1 MSGKYALEKE
11 GIETLKRAIEIL
23 DDINC
28 DEYADNIREILE
40 EEVKDDTGYI
50 SSDMKFNAFK
60 QTVTTAY

>member
-1 MSGKYALEKE
+1 MHILEKE
-11 GIETLKRAIEIL
+11 EIETLKRAIEIL

-40 EEVKDDTGYI
+40 EEVKEDTVYI
-50 SSDMKFNAFK
+50 SSDMQFNVFK